1 MTYLYIHGFGG
12 SGKGNKA
19 TLFRTHFADA
29 LIAPS
34 LSYVPDLAIDTLKQV
49 VESLLNHTTVTVIG
63 SSLGGY
69 YAAYLSE
76 HYGLKAVLINPSVEP
91 YETLRRVMGS
101 AHNYYDESRF
111 EWNEKHIEMLK
122 AYDTAEPTPHQY
134 LVLLQSGDEL
144 LDFRQA
150 ESKFEGSTLIVEE
163 GGSHAYEAIESK
175 FEMIEHFAHSF
186 NYL

>member
-12 SGKGNKA
+12 SGKGIKA
-19 TLFRTHFADA
+19 SLFRTHFGDSV
-29 LIAPS
+29 IAPT

-49 VESLLNHTTVTVIG
+49 VESLLNHTTVTLIG

-76 HYGLKAVLINPSVEP
+76 RYGLKAVLINPSVQP
-91 YETLRRVMGS
+91 YKTLKRVVGS
-101 AHNYYDESRF
+101 AFNYYDESRF
-111 EWNEKHIEMLK
+111 EWNEKHIQMLK
-122 AYDTAEPTPHQY
+122 AYDTSDITPHQY

-144 LDFRQA
+144 LDYRQA
-150 ESKFEGSTLIVEE
+150 ESKFDTSTVVVEE
-163 GGSHAYEAIESK
+163 GGSHSYDDIESK

>member
-12 SGKGNKA
+12 SGKGIKA
-19 TLFRTHFADA
+19 SLFRSHFGDS

-34 LSYVPDLAIDTLKQV
+34 LSYVPDLAIDTLKQL
-49 VESLLNHTTVTVIG
+49 VESLLSHTTVTLIG

-69 YAAYLSE
+69 YAIFLAE
-76 HYGLKAVLINPSVEP
+76 HYGIKAVLINPSVEP
-91 YETLRRVMGS
+91 YKTLKRVMGS
-101 AHNYYDESRF
+101 AYNYYDESHF
-111 EWNEKHIEMLK
+111 EWNEKHISMLK
-122 AYDTAEPTPHQY
+122 PYEPLKLTPHQY

-144 LDFRQA
+144 LDYRQA
-150 ESKFEGSTLIVEE
+150 QSKFENSTVVMEE
-163 GGSHAYEAIESK
+163 GGSHSYDDIESK